1 MGTTLSLPSHT
12 SPCGPHEIPKFPM
25 SAQAALKYYGQMLT
39 DYEKKEILDYP
50 MIYFIGLSKEKKTN
64 G

>member
-1 MGTTLSLPSHT
+1 
-12 SPCGPHEIPKFPM
+12 M